1 MGLVPFAMKRMSW
14 RLAEASRHNQQWC
27 MFSRTDAA
35 KQVGV
40 EFRPTVVAEAADLIA
55 HRGPAKTHGRRA
67 CSMPA
72 RESHPDQRFP
82 LKTGLI
88 EVLKLLNI
96 R

>member
-1 MGLVPFAMKRMSW
+1 
-14 RLAEASRHNQQWC
+14 

-35 KQVGV
+35 KQAGV
-40 EFRPTVVAEAADLIA
+40 EFRPSVVAEAADLIA
-55 HRGPAKTHGRRA
+55 HRGGPAKTHGRRA
-67 CSMPA
+67 CGMPA